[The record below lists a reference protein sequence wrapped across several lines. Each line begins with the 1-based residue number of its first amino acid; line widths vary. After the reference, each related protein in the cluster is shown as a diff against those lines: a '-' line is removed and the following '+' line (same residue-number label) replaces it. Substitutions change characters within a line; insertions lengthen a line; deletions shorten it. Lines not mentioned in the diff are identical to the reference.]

1 MFLMLL
7 LVLCGCTPS
16 NNAFIHKSE
25 QPYYLDCEL
34 QNEYI
39 FISFVGTS
47 FLFAICL
54 DISSF
59 LWLYMSSE
67 RR

>member
-34 QNEYI
+34 QNEY
-39 FISFVGTS
+39 
-47 FLFAICL
+47 
-54 DISSF
+54 DIEDIIIK
-59 LWLYMSSE
+59 LYLVL
-67 RR
+67 